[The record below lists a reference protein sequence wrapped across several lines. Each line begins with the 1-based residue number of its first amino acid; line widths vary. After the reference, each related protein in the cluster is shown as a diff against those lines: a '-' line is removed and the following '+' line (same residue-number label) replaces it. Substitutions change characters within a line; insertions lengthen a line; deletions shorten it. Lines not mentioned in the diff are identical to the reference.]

1 MANLALCPVKL
12 IGCFCA
18 AMLMA
23 APVFAQPVETFFLI
37 PGEAE
42 ATAHLHDQGYA
53 LKGSR
58 LRLGIQADQS
68 SKITLSYFNP
78 AGDETELLQDI
89 ELAPGILLLV
99 PSEEDWFTL
108 DGEPGPYNFVL
119 ETDSGHTVSQTV
131 NLLPAAAPPLPADLR
146 PALEFGQ
153 ISIPR
158 TLPLHLKGNIRSARD
173 FKGNKIVAPGDISLR
188 GVGAELYKKS
198 APGVV
203 VVVAGDA
210 FGSGSIISQ
219 DGTILANW
227 HVVQGQDSVGVYFK
241 PPGRGEIAA
250 ADRFEADVLKAD
262 EVELCVGRLPQ
273 SPGNTVHKRECR

>member
-1 MANLALCPVKL
+1 MERRTRLAVAGWTTPTGQSAAQIVHTFVRRTSYPMTL
-12 IGCFCA
+12 IGCVCA

-68 SKITLSYFNP
+68 SKINLSYLNP
-78 AGDETELLQDI
+78 AGNETELLQDV
-89 ELAPGILLLV
+89 ELAPGTLLLV

-119 ETDSGHTVSQTV
+119 ETDSGQTVSQTV
-131 NLLPAAAPPLPADLR
+131 NLLPAAAPPLFADLKADGEITWM
-146 PALEFGQ
+146 PKEFPSQ
-153 ISIPR
+153 VKAN
-158 TLPLHLKGNIRSARD
+158 LRSARD
-173 FKGNKIVAPGDISLR
+173 FKGSEITAPGDISLR
-188 GVGAELYKKS
+188 GAGAELYKKS

-203 VVVAGDA
+203 VVVAGEA
-210 FGSGSIISQ
+210 FGSGSLISQ
-219 DGTILANW
+219 DGTILTNW
-227 HVVQGQDSVGVYFK
+227 HVVQGQDSVGVYSSH
-241 PPGRGEIAA
+241 RE
-250 ADRFEADVLKAD
+250 EA
-262 EVELCVGRLPQ
+262 R
-273 SPGNTVHKRECR
+273 